1 MYGEDGECV
10 ENIDS
15 NYTVSAPTCRGTN
28 FSEGPR
34 TVFSPHSTTSC
45 VQGGGGGVSGRDTCT
60 FNSLSKG
67 GVTKYKS
74 VYKSC
79 YMYI

>member
-15 NYTVSAPTCRGTN
+15 SYTVSAPMCRGTN
-28 FSEGPR
+28 FSEGPC
-34 TVFSPHSTTSC
+34 TLFSPHSTTSC
-45 VQGGGGGVSGRDTCT
+45 VQGGFSGRDTCT

-74 VYKSC
+74 VQRVYKSC
-79 YMYI
+79 YMYM